1 MRISDWNSDVCSSD
15 LEVRTT
21 YGAALEIFVEKR
33 IGGNFTIRAVGSNLL
48 NGAKRAPFNKF
59 DHPADKQARDFDE
72 YALEREKAG
81 PGRSAERREGKEGV
95 RTSRFRWEAYT

>member
-21 YGAALEIFVEKR
+21 YGADLEIFVEKR

-48 NGAKRAPFNKF
+48 NGAKREAFNKF
-59 DHPADKQARDFDE
+59 DNLADQQERDFDE
-72 YALEREKAG
+72 YELQIE
-81 PGRSAERREGKEGV
+81 KEGAGFQLMAGYYSFPFVTADRQCV
-95 RTSRFRWEAYT
+95 R